1 MTTKLAEEL
10 RVLSPDVAEKLALH
24 HFDSAQLSRFAAR
37 LSDAAAMDNRV
48 KGRLSPPG
56 PADLVDAPAEGTPEY
71 QRLRDIGLASLKRGE
86 NALIVLAGGM
96 ATRMGGVVKALVQAL
111 PGRTFL
117 DLRLAEQKA
126 LEKLAGR
133 KVPLFL
139 MTSAATDAAIRDALG
154 DRVDRAHLATFAQ
167 RLSLRL
173 TPEGE
178 LFKGDDGRPS
188 EYAPGHGD
196 LVDAF
201 SESGLLRRFI
211 DAGGKTLTIAN
222 LDNLGA
228 TLDPVLVGLHLDRAR
243 KVTCEVV
250 DKLAADRGG
259 IPVLHDGKMVV
270 LEEFRIPES
279 FDPAQVR
286 TFSTNTFHMDAAA
299 LATLKMEW
307 SYFVVNKK
315 VGGRPVI
322 QFERLINELTSHFD
336 TTFVRVPRE
345 GAASRFLPVKDHD
358 ELAKRKAELEQVA
371 RARGMLG

>member
-10 RVLSPDVAEKLALH
+10 RVLPPDVAEQLAAH
-24 HFDSAQLSRFAAR
+24 HFDAAQLSRFAAR
-37 LSDAAAMDNRV
+37 LADATAMDNRV
-48 KGRLSPPG
+48 KGQLSPPD
-56 PADLVDAPAEGTPEY
+56 PADLVEMPAPSTPEY
-71 QRLRDIGLASLKRGE
+71 RRLRELGLASLKRGE

-139 MTSAATDAAIRDALG
+139 MTSAATNSAIRAALG
-154 DRVDRAHLATFAQ
+154 DRIDGTYLATFPQ

-173 TPEGE
+173 TPEGD
-178 LFKGDDGRPS
+178 LFKDEGGRPS

-201 SESGLLRRFI
+201 AESGLLGRFI
-211 DAGGKTLTIAN
+211 DGGGKTLTIAN

-228 TLDPVLVGLHLDRAR
+228 TLDPVLVGLHLERGR

-270 LEEFRIPES
+270 LEEFRIPQS

-286 TFSTNTFHMDAAA
+286 TFSTNTFHMDAVA
-299 LATLKMEW
+299 LATLKMKW

-315 VGGRPVI
+315 VGGRPVL

-358 ELAKRKAELEQVA
+358 ELANRRAELELVA
-371 RARGMLG
+371 RERGMLV